1 MSDTYPSCVALL
13 VDIIGSRGDHR
24 ERSHQTMLR
33 AIDRVNETHPA
44 LDPLRTTVGDE
55 VQGIYATLGDALTAA
70 FALRFAAASES
81 AEPHEP
87 LALRFGVG
95 GGNVTVVD
103 ADRGIQDGSAWWAA
117 RDAINRVESLAELTH
132 YDCVRTLVIDHRTEA
147 ANGTVN
153 ATLQLIDAQLDAL
166 RPASQQSLGYI
177 VAGVSNQDAAT
188 QLGISASA
196 NSQRA
201 VHNRLRILADAIQQ
215 LGKLP

>member
-24 ERSHQTMLR
+24 ARNHQAMLR
-33 AIDRVNETHPA
+33 AIDQVNETHPA

-70 FALRFAAASES
+70 FALRFAAASPEQ
-81 AEPHEP
+81 HEP
-87 LALRFGVG
+87 IALRFGVG
-95 GGNVTVVD
+95 GGEVTVVD

-117 RDAINRVESLAELTH
+117 RDAINQVESLAELTH
-132 YDCVRTLVIDHRTEA
+132 YDCVRTLVIDRRTEA

-153 ATLQLIDAQLDAL
+153 AALQLIDAQMDAL
-166 RPASQQSLGYI
+166 RPASQHSLGYI
-177 VAGVSNQDAAT
+177 VAGLSNQDAAT
-188 QLGISASA
+188 KLGISASA

-201 VHNRLRILADAIQQ
+201 VHNRLRILADAITQ
-215 LGKLP
+215 LGELP